1 MMRKGI
7 EREAVNGEGDII
19 AEELRRRK
27 NGADGGNILL
37 IDPHK
42 VPDPRL

>member
-19 AEELRRRK
+19 AEEKERRQHPVDR
-27 NGADGGNILL
+27 AA
-37 IDPHK
+37 
-42 VPDPRL
+42 